1 MRPPRGKWP
10 TQGKLKRFRQKCV
23 KFLAL
28 AGLGF
33 FCRNLPHLRPLQ
45 AMTRLH
51 HLHKSMDSVYGLAVY
66 ITGAVVVPRGVPG
79 WKRRTFLAKKLG

>member
-33 FCRNLPHLRPLQ
+33 FCQNLPHLRPLQ
-45 AMTRLH
+45 GMTRLH
-51 HLHKSMDSVYGLAVY
+51 YLHKLMDGEHGLAIY
-66 ITGAVVVPRGVPG
+66 TTEAVVVPRSASG
-79 WKRRTFLAKKLG
+79 